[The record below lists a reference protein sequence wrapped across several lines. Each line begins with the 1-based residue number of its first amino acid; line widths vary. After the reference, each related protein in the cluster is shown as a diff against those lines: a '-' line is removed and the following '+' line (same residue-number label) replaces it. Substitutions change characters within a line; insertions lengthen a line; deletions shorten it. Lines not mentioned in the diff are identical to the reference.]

1 MRKIII
7 FLILLLSFEGQVSSR
22 EKSKIEEYFY
32 DVSDKLCKKTTFR
45 LSMTND
51 NQKNT
56 FMMNIN
62 YLELYKTNNKVQM
75 VNLKSIEEEINKF
88 THDGKLNLPSP
99 PTELIDNIIRIKA
112 TVSKE
117 CKVNN

>member
-1 MRKIII
+1 
-7 FLILLLSFEGQVSSR
+7 
-22 EKSKIEEYFY
+22 
-32 DVSDKLCKKTTFR
+32 
-45 LSMTND
+45 MTND

-56 FMMNIN
+56 FMMNIKVN
-62 YLELYKTNNKVQM
+62 ENGKIYYLELYKTNNKVQT

-99 PTELIDNIIRIKA
+99 PIELIDNIIRIKA